1 MENNIIFILLSMI
14 VLIML
19 SAYFSATETAFSSLN
34 KTRVKTLAEKGS
46 RKASLVLSLSED
58 YDRLLSTILI
68 GNNIVNIA
76 LASIGTVLFVH
87 LWGDIGA
94 TISTLVVT
102 IVVLIFGEVTPKSM
116 AKEHPE
122 RFAMSVSGSIRVLI
136 VVLTPINFLFSLWK
150 KLIGKI
156 FHHRDDRRMTQ
167 DELLMLVEEVEQD
180 GSIDADEGDLLRS
193 AIEFTDRDAEDIL
206 THRVDLEGISIDAS
220 HEEIAATFSESRY
233 SRLLVYEESIDN
245 IVGVLHQKDFYVGN
259 GITSRPIT
267 EIMTTP
273 LFVPQ
278 SIKISDIL
286 KELQKAKSHVA
297 VVSDEYG
304 GTLGIVTM
312 EDILEELVGEIYD
325 EHDEV
330 IELFKVIDETTDRVS
345 CSVDLND
352 FEEHYDIVCDS
363 EAASVGGWVME
374 QLERIPA
381 IGDSFPYGSL
391 VVTVTETDARRVM
404 EIEVKRIPQEED
416 QEQS

>member
-1 MENNIIFILLSMI
+1 MENMILIILSMVVLVLLSGF
-14 VLIML
+14 
-19 SAYFSATETAFSSLN
+19 FSATETAFSSFN
-34 KTRVKTLAEKGS
+34 KTRIKTLAEKGS
-46 RKASLVLSLSED
+46 RKAALVLSLSEE

-102 IVVLIFGEVTPKSM
+102 VVVLIFGEVTPKSL

-122 RFAMSVSGSIRVLI
+122 RFAMSVCGIVRALI
-136 VVLTPINFLFSLWK
+136 VILMPINFLFGLWK

-156 FHHRDDRRMTQ
+156 FKHRDDRRMTQ

-206 THRVDLEGISIDAS
+206 THRVDLEGVSIEAT
-220 HEEIAATFSESRY
+220 HEEIAALFSESRY

-245 IVGVLHQKDFYVGN
+245 IVGVLHQKDFYVGT
-259 GITSRPIT
+259 GITDRPIQ

-297 VVSDEYG
+297 VISDEYG

-330 IELFKVIDETTDRVS
+330 VELFRAIDEDTERVV

-352 FEEHYDIVCDS
+352 FEERYDLSCDS
-363 EAASVGGWVME
+363 ESASVGGWVME
-374 QLERIPA
+374 QLERIPSE
-381 IGDSFPYGSL
+381 GDVFAFGPIT
-391 VVTVTETDARRVM
+391 VTVTETDGRRVM
-404 EIEVKRIPQEED
+404 EIEVHRNAPNPSEEQE
-416 QEQS
+416 